1 MEDKGPD
8 MAVLSRKV
16 QAIQDRIDKL
26 EKGMDPAFFFRF
38 RCSGSQPR
46 FGTVRCSSK
55 LPKGELIH
63 LFFILMEE
71 EVFFFDPVDKKKNR
85 SMFQDFIGQNFTYSG
100 EGGRQHAIAR
110 VSRHF
115 SECAG
120 FTYREQQLAYL
131 EKIIALLNS
140 RKERLEGR

>member
-1 MEDKGPD
+1 MEDKGSD

-16 QAIQDRIDKL
+16 KVIQDRIDKL
-26 EKGMDPAFFFRF
+26 EKGMDPAFF
-38 RCSGSQPR
+38 SGPGCLVGQPR

-71 EVFFFDPVDKKKNR
+71 EIFFFDPVDKKKNR
-85 SMFQDFIGQNFTYSG
+85 SMFQDFIGQNFTYRG
-100 EGGRQHAIAR
+100 EGDRQHEIAR

-115 SECAG
+115 SECVG
-120 FTYREQQLAYL
+120 FTYREQQLTYL
-131 EKIIALLNS
+131 KKIIGLLSS

>member
-1 MEDKGPD
+1 MESTRHDIDNLCNKL
-8 MAVLSRKV
+8 MVL
-16 QAIQDRIDKL
+16 QDRIDKL
-26 EKGMDPAFFFRF
+26 EQRIVVADFSLPTFYGRQPDFRTGK
-38 RCSGSQPR
+38 CA
-46 FGTVRCSSK
+46 TH

-63 LFFILMEE
+63 LFFIFMEE
-71 EVFFFDPVDKKKNR
+71 EIFFFDPVDKKKNR

-100 EGGRQHAIAR
+100 EGGRQHAIAG

-115 SECAG
+115 SECVG
-120 FTYREQQLAYL
+120 FTYRKQQLVYL